1 MIYAVIDTNILVSA
15 ALAYNNRKSIPY
27 LIFKGIF
34 DKLFVPLVDDNIVK
48 EYRNVLYRPK
58 FLFETFF
65 VDKIINTILKYA
77 VNKNVPS
84 TGIELPDKDDVVF
97 YDVAVAHQDKGA
109 YLVTGNLKHFP
120 NCSFVI
126 SARDFLNV
134 ITPSTLP
141 NVISDDKAPYDVYG
155 LWGAL
160 HEAQRLAYEN
170 GVANL
175 SEEEIEAEIKAA
187 RAERNKN
194 K

>member
-27 LIFKGIF
+27 LIFKGVF
-34 DKLFVPLVDDNIVK
+34 DKLFIPLVDNNIVK

-58 FLFETFF
+58 FSFETFF
-65 VDKIINTILKYA
+65 VDKIIDTILKYA
-77 VNKNVPS
+77 VNQTVPS
-84 TGIELPDKDDVVF
+84 TGTELPDKDDVVF

-109 YLVTGNLKHFP
+109 FLVTGNLKHFP
-120 NCSFVI
+120 NCPFAI
-126 SARDFLNV
+126 SARAFLNV
-134 ITPSTLP
+134 ITPNALP
-141 NVISDDKAPYDVYG
+141 NVVSEDKAPYDVYG
-155 LWGAL
+155 LLDAL

-187 RAERNKN
+187 RRERRQR
-194 K
+194 